1 MCNARAV
8 PISGFRLYSPS
19 LCDWQ
24 TMRVSAPGQI
34 QSPSTRRTERRA
46 GVGGFSSLIAAD
58 EAPAAGATLQTQ
70 ATASVGAILALQ
82 ATDDATTGHKRA
94 LQRATDMLSELE
106 EIRRALILGD
116 LPPQRLQA
124 IASRL
129 AKKETAEL
137 DPMMQQ
143 ILQDIEL
150 RVAVELAKLGLSH

>member
-1 MCNARAV
+1 
-8 PISGFRLYSPS
+8 
-19 LCDWQ
+19 
-24 TMRVSAPGQI
+24 MRVSAPGPI
-34 QSPSTRRTERRA
+34 QSPSVRRTERRA
-46 GVGGFSSLIAAD
+46 GAGGFSSLIAAD
-58 EAPAAGATLQTQ
+58 ETPATSATLQTQ

-82 ATDDATTGHKRA
+82 ATDDATTGRKRA
-94 LQRATDMLSELE
+94 LQRATDMLAELE

-124 IASRL
+124 IANRL